1 METDGITIAL
11 GATTAGLLIKE
22 IAAYIRSRNQ
32 RTQVANDPLNVRRL
46 DKFVTVGECNQHRC
60 AMSER
65 IRTEHEMLKDIMEKL
80 DENDHRDEERAKAT
94 HARIDPL
101 IQEIGTVRGKME
113 IFEKAAIN
121 ATMGGKK

>member
-1 METDGITIAL
+1 MEN
-11 GATTAGLLIKE
+11 TAGIAISSGAIGAICALIGAWIKAKYGKTP
-22 IAAYIRSRNQ
+22 IPQ
-32 RTQVANDPLNVRRL
+32 PLSTTKVGPY
-46 DKFVTVGECNQHRC
+46 VTVGECKQHRC
-60 AMSER
+60 AMLER
-65 IRTEHEMLKDIMEKL
+65 IRTEHEMLKNIMEKL
-80 DENDHRDEERAKAT
+80 DENDRRDEERANTT

>member
-11 GATTAGLLIKE
+11 GATTVGLLIRE
-22 IAAYIRSRNQ
+22 TYRYIIARNQ
-32 RTQVANDPLNVRRL
+32 RTQVANDPLNVRRV
-46 DKFVTVGECNQHRC
+46 DKFVTEHECKQHRC
-60 AMSER
+60 AMAER
-65 IRTEHEMLKDIMEKL
+65 IRTEHEMLQNIMDKL
-80 DENDHRDEERAKAT
+80 DENDRRDEERAKST

-101 IQEIGTVRGKME
+101 IEEIGSIRGKME

>member
-46 DKFVTVGECNQHRC
+46 DKFVTVGECKQHSC
-60 AMSER
+60 AMAER
-65 IRTEHEMLKDIMEKL
+65 IRTEHEMLQNIMDKL
-80 DENDHRDEERAKAT
+80 DENDRRDEERAKST
-94 HARIDPL
+94 HQRIDPL
-101 IQEIGTVRGKME
+101 IEEIGSIRGKME
-113 IFEKAAIN
+113 FFEKAAVN
-121 ATMGGKK
+121 ATIGGKK